1 MQHLLQARGRGR
13 VLHLLE
19 RRGLPRR
26 LQMLPGDEDLVDG
39 GRGRWFVRAG
49 ARARGHLR
57 QVQDDVGGADVGDGV
72 VVGGVHRDAGGA
84 RRRDGRSRFRRRRRS
99 VQHFNSRLLQKYN

>member
-26 LQMLPGDEDLVDG
+26 LQVMLGDEDLVDG
-39 GRGRWFVRAG
+39 GRGPGRGFVRAG

-72 VVGGVHRDAGGA
+72 VVGGVHRDAGRSAGA
-84 RRRDGRSRFRRRRRS
+84 
-99 VQHFNSRLLQKYN
+99 